1 MIHVEQQPEPSDFDA
16 KVRIP
21 GHLFLERT
29 PFPKSR
35 DWNRNAYWSRCSDQL
50 YVAYGGLCAYTGE
63 WFSKT
68 SSLLS
73 VDHFYP
79 KSTHQELAYEWSNYR
94 LTTQRMNS
102 FKSDKIVLDPFEIK
116 DGELIIDFPS
126 CLIKPNADM
135 TPARKSKA
143 LATID
148 ILHLNQEELV
158 NNRFEIVMNYVARNI
173 SRVFLEKK
181 YPFIASELRRQNLFD
196 TIGARFKSLNS
207 ISEV

>member
-21 GHLFLERT
+21 GHLFLART

-35 DWNRNAYWSRCSDQL
+35 DWNRNSYWSRCSDQL
-50 YVAYGGLCAYTGE
+50 YVAYGGICAYTGE

-68 SSLLS
+68 SSPLS

-126 CLIKPNADM
+126 CLIKPSADM

-173 SRVFLEKK
+173 SRAFLEKK

-196 TIGARFKSLNS
+196 TIGVRFKSLNS